1 MGMDISGINPKTTG
15 TEPVFPSNWD
25 ELSEKAQSFYWELK
39 SDYEREKPGVYFRA
53 NIWSWR
59 PIRLAIVQANISC
72 ELGIDDDTITD
83 MTHNGGAGL
92 KTQEECNALADG
104 LELLVEGMSEDG
116 VTEFGFALGYW
127 NYRDG
132 AMLVDDEDTEI
143 LNSKYSYGTMLTNK
157 DMPVK
162 LATSDKTKNVWPM
175 HVTQV
180 KHLKE
185 FIEFLRYCGGFEV
198 W

>member
-1 MGMDISGINPKTTG
+1 MDINGLNPQITG

-39 SDYEREKPGVYFRA
+39 NDFERDNPGIYFRA

-59 PIRLAIVQANISC
+59 PIHLAIVQANISC
-72 ELGIDDDTITD
+72 ELDIDDDTIEG
-83 MTHNGGAGL
+83 MSHNSGAGL
-92 KTQEECNALADG
+92 KTQEECDALAEALEMLADG
-104 LELLVEGMSEDG
+104 MEEDG
-116 VTEFGFALGYW
+116 VTEFGFAFGYW

-132 AMLVDDEDTEI
+132 SIIVNEKDTET
-143 LNSKYSYGTMLTNK
+143 LNKKYKYGSIITE
-157 DMPVK
+157 MPVK
-162 LATSDKTKNVWPM
+162 LLDKDVWPA

-180 KHLKE
+180 EHLRE
-185 FIEFLRYCGGFEV
+185 FVEFLRHCGGFEI

>member
-39 SDYEREKPGVYFRA
+39 SDYERDNPGIYFRA

-59 PIRLAIVQANISC
+59 PIHLAIVQANESLN
-72 ELGIDDDTITD
+72 LGIDDDTIEG
-83 MTHNGGAGL
+83 MGHNSGAGL
-92 KTQEECNALADG
+92 KTQAECTDLAHALEILADG
-104 LELLVEGMSEDG
+104 MEEDG
-116 VTEFGFALGYW
+116 VTQFGFAFGYW

-132 AMLVDDEDTEI
+132 SIIVSEKDTEA
-143 LNSKYSYGTMLTNK
+143 LNNKYPYGKMLT

-162 LATSDKTKNVWPM
+162 LATGDKTKDVWPA

-180 KHLKE
+180 EHFRE
-185 FIEFLRYCGGFEV
+185 FIKFLRHCGGFEI